1 MGTPSS
7 MTRTG
12 KHEPWELQVSR
23 EQIAFHKSVYKFG
36 YNPDINGTEETLW
49 SQGGIYSY
57 PTTAAQLYV
66 SSSSGDDANG
76 GTGAN
81 SIKIVGLDADYNEVE
96 EDITLTGQTQKITQT
111 SWIRVYRMY
120 ITLAGSGG
128 GAAGTI
134 YLANTGAS
142 AGVPTGIVYASILL
156 GAGQTE
162 MAVYT
167 VPAGYTLYLDDI
179 NFTSAVS
186 QANSYVEVRFLQR
199 NFGTNVFREQLKIVL
214 QSNTFIDKFSYP
226 LRIPEKTDIESRA
239 ISVGSTNN
247 FVSSSWQGILIKDE
261 IPTY

>member
-23 EQIAFHKSVYKFG
+23 EQIAFHQALYKFG
-36 YNPDINGTEETLW
+36 YNGDVNGTEETIW

-57 PTTAAQLYV
+57 PTSAAQLYV
-66 SSSSGDDANG
+66 SSSSTADTNG

-81 SIKIVGLDADYNEVE
+81 SVKIIGLDANYNEVE

-111 SWIRVYRMY
+111 SWLRVYRMY

-128 GAAGTI
+128 AAAGTI
-134 YLANTGAS
+134 YLANTGATS
-142 AGVPTGIVYASILL
+142 GVPTGTVYASILL

-167 VPAGYTLYLDDI
+167 VPAGHTLYLDDI
-179 NFTSAVS
+179 NFTAAVS
-186 QANSYVEVRFLQR
+186 LANSYVQIRFLQR
-199 NFGTNVFREQLKIVL
+199 DFGTNVFREQTRVVL
-214 QSNTFIDKFSYP
+214 QSNTYIFKFEYP
-226 LRIPEKTDIESRA
+226 LRIPEKTDLEVRGL
-239 ISVGSTNN
+239 SVGSNN
-247 FVSSSWQGILIKDE
+247 NSISATWQGILIE
-261 IPTY
+261 NTIPTE

>member
-12 KHEPWELQVSR
+12 KHEPFDLQVSR
-23 EQIAFHKSVYKFG
+23 NQITFHEPIYKFG
-36 YNPDINGTEETLW
+36 YNPDINGVEETVW

-81 SIKIVGLDADYNEVE
+81 SVKIIGLDANYNEVE

-111 SWIRVYRMY
+111 SWIRVYRMF

-128 GAAGTI
+128 GSAGTI
-134 YLANTGAS
+134 YLANSGAS
-142 AGVPTGIVYASILL
+142 AGVPTGTIYASILL
-156 GAGQTE
+156 GTGQTE

-186 QANSYVEVRFLQR
+186 LANSYLQVRFLQR
-199 NFGTNVFREQLKIVL
+199 DFGTNVFREQTRIVL
-214 QSNTFIDKFSYP
+214 QSNTYIFKFEYP
-226 LRIPEKTDIESRA
+226 LRIPEKTDLEVRA
-239 ISVGSTNN
+239 ISVGSNN
-247 FVSSSWQGILIKDE
+247 NPLSATWQGVLIKNE